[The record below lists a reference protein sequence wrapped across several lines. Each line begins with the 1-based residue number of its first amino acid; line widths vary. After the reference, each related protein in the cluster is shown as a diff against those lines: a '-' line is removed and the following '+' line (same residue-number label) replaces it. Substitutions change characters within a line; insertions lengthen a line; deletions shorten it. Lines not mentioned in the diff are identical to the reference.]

1 VGLERESE
9 RESKGEREG
18 GGGGGE
24 AQGGE
29 EIRIIAGWDM
39 GKVF

>member
-1 VGLERESE
+1 MERESE

-18 GGGGGE
+18 GGGGVE
-24 AQGGE
+24 AQVVE